1 MAEISVNV
9 SSSEGKETTTEIN
22 ICHCDAAIKPEELK
36 CLFTTATDDTL
47 KKFAESYNKY
57 YKKFEI
63 TSCIRMCHFLAQIR
77 EEVGPSLEISTGEDF
92 TYSVEALK
100 SIFSYFKKHPDEA
113 DKYGYKGKSTD
124 PKTGKLTFEQ
134 EANQEAIANRA
145 YSSEGNSSL
154 GNGDVASGDGWKYR
168 GGGFIQ
174 ITGKANYNTV
184 NDEVK
189 KKCPDFT
196 TEITGE
202 NVNKLPEALISAMAY
217 WSMKNLNK
225 KADDGYEDKNVD
237 AIIDVINKNTN
248 SRDKRK
254 TYFKTIKEKW
264 NLKDCNAL
272 KKEIV

>member
-1 MAEISVNV
+1 MAEASANV

-22 ICHCDAAIKPEELK
+22 ICHCDTAIKPEDLK

-77 EEVGPSLEISTGEDF
+77 EEVGPSLISTGEDL
-92 TYSVEALK
+92 TYSVKALK

-113 DKYGYKGKSTD
+113 DKYGYKGRSID
-124 PKTGKLTFEQ
+124 PKTGKVTFEQ

-145 YSSEGNSSL
+145 YSSEGNSSI

-174 ITGKANYNTV
+174 ITGKTNYNAV

-189 KKCPDFT
+189 KKCPEFT
-196 TEITGE
+196 YKYMKSIWGSC
-202 NVNKLPEALISAMAY
+202 NPGKYRISI
-217 WSMKNLNK
+217 NK
-225 KADDGYEDKNVD
+225 KLIRYATRLIEFVFCHEFSHLLSPDHSSRFY
-237 AIIDVINKNTN
+237 DVL
-248 SRDKRK
+248 SSVMPDHDKRK
-254 TYFKTIKEKW
+254 KELKEVSSKTG
-264 NLKDCNAL
+264 NYR
-272 KKEIV
+272 